1 MTVLGKRD
9 IQSGIVDDSPPL
21 VQRDD
26 GRLAI
31 EPASL
36 DVHLA
41 DTLLIE
47 AGMGQPI
54 DVTDE
59 NTYPDYYERKMQ
71 DGYTIDSQ
79 SFVLATTEETVTL
92 PNGIVGYLHGRSSV
106 GRLGMFIENAGLI
119 DPGFDGQI
127 TLELFNASQNAIRL
141 QEGMRIG
148 QITFHEVGTAPD
160 IAYSSHNGNKY
171 IDQCGPT
178 PSRLWEDFE

>member
-1 MTVLGKRD
+1 MTVLGKRE
-9 IQSGIVDDSPPL
+9 IQRGIADDEPPL
-21 VQRDD
+21 VERDE
-26 GRLAI
+26 GRVAI

-47 AGMGQPI
+47 AEMGSPI

-59 NTYPDYYERKMQ
+59 DTYPTYYQRRMEN
-71 DGYTIDSQ
+71 GYTIDSR

-106 GRLGMFIENAGLI
+106 GRLGMFIENAGLV

-127 TLELFNASQNAIRL
+127 TLELFNASRNPIRL

-148 QITFHEVGTAPD
+148 QLTFHEVGTAPD
-160 IAYSSHNGNKY
+160 VAYSPHNGNKY
-171 IDQCGPT
+171 NGQHGPT
-178 PSRLWEDFE
+178 PSRLWQDFE

>member
-9 IQSGIVDDSPPL
+9 IQRGIGYENLDIN
-21 VQRDD
+21 RDE

-31 EPASL
+31 EPASV
-36 DVHLA
+36 DIHLA

-47 AGMGQPI
+47 AEMNEPI

-59 NTYPDYYERKMQ
+59 STFPDYYKREMD
-71 DGYTIDSQ
+71 DGYTINPGK
-79 SFVLATTEETVTL
+79 FVLGTTEEQFSV
-92 PNGIVGYLHGRSSV
+92 PNRIVGYLHGRSSV

-127 TLELFNASQNAIRL
+127 TLELFNASQNDIRL

-148 QITFHEVGTAPD
+148 QITLHEIDSAPKVG
-160 IAYSSHNGNKY
+160 YSKHNGNKY
-171 IDQCGPT
+171 MDQQGPT